1 MTQHTTTALL
11 PHPSS
16 PPPQQD
22 APEPGSIL
30 IGDAAT
36 KLVSVADAS
45 IDMTLTSPPYFRL
58 RDYESEGQLGL
69 ESHVDDWVRAL
80 LPAMRQI
87 ARVLVPTGT
96 LWLNLGDTYS
106 TNPTHGAPT
115 KSLVL
120 APERLALTLI
130 KEGWILRNKIVW
142 AKRNPMPTSVRD
154 RLACTYEVVY
164 VFARHPRYYFDLDS
178 IREPHLSHPP
188 KSSGP
193 SAGRPPGHRESWRGS
208 NSGSVSGLHAVKR
221 DGRVGH
227 PLGKNP
233 GDVWPIATS
242 RGHGAHHAAY
252 PLELA
257 RRAIKAGCPE
267 KRCSG
272 CQLPWTRPVIR
283 ALGHKAVRQSLQ
295 PTCDCQLPGEPGIVL
310 DPFLGSGTTAVAAE
324 SLGRRW
330 MGCELNPIFAADAR
344 SRITKARQSDSAA

>member
-1 MTQHTTTALL
+1 MTQPATTALL

-16 PPPQQD
+16 SPPRQD

-36 KLVSVADAS
+36 KLASVADAS

-221 DGRVGH
+221 DSRVGH

-330 MGCELNPIFAADAR
+330 AGCELNPTFAADAR